1 MKKIIS
7 VIVLSVFFLTSCG
20 KTEVVVETSVKP
32 KYVKTQIMEEQWF
45 SEDIKLIGKIAG
57 FQETSIAPLTSGMI
71 KKVEVKVGDSVKAG
85 DTLAVIDTQS
95 NLTNINLNNAQN
107 TYNNTLTVYNASK
120 EAIEKNLD
128 TAKLQ
133 YENAISSRDNT
144 YASTQKQLELVQAQ
158 LDAVS
163 KQKTNTTTT
172 SQTSLSLAQES
183 LTNAELN
190 LDNFNKNYTETFKS
204 FDVKRNSL
212 LNNMMVTIDSS
223 MATIDLSLNS
233 IDNIL
238 GVTEINKH
246 ANDDYELYLWV
257 KNTTYKNQAEN
268 IFAQAN
274 TTYQDLKVK
283 YNQNISNEDLLS
295 FYEEVMK
302 LNNVMISLFEK
313 MIWVLDNS
321 ITSTVLTE
329 TTLSGLKTTIKGYQW
344 QVISLKSTLVGLSNS
359 LNDLDTT
366 ITSTKIS
373 LATQKSSIEQSISIA
388 KATLE
393 NTKASLTTS
402 LDSISSQ
409 ENTTKVQL
417 ESTLASIKSSRE
429 AVDNAVKIAN
439 NQYIAAQANYESQ
452 LASTKSQL
460 DSASG
465 QKNSVSQQFD
475 NAIIKAPFDGIIST
489 KSVEVGSMVSQASP
503 AFSISSSKQKI
514 IKIDVN
520 SDNIVYLQYGK
531 EVKIEVKGKTATG
544 FISALSTSADPTTKM
559 YKVEIGFQDVAFND
573 AIVIGDY
580 ADVYIN
586 KTYGEAKYIVVPFSA
601 IIVGSN
607 DTYSVYV
614 VDKNN
619 KVQERKITTGPTNST
634 QVVVTTG
641 LNVGDKVIV
650 WWTLNV
656 SVWDL
661 VAEM

>member
-7 VIVLSVFFLTSCG
+7 GMVLWTFILTSCG
-20 KTEVVVETSVKP
+20 KAEVVVDTAVKP
-32 KYVKTQIMEEQWF
+32 KYVKTEIVSQKWF
-45 SEDIKLIGKIAG
+45 SEDVKLIGKIAG

-71 KKVEVKVGDSVKAG
+71 KKVSVKVWDSVKAG

-133 YENAISSRDNT
+133 YENALSTRDNT

-158 LDAVS
+158 LDAVT
-163 KQKTNTTTT
+163 KQKSNTTTT
-172 SQTSLSLAQES
+172 SQTSLSLAEES
-183 LTNAELN
+183 LRNSELN
-190 LDNFNKNYTETFKS
+190 LENFNKNYQETFKS
-204 FDVKRNSL
+204 FDVKKTSL
-212 LNNMMVTIDSS
+212 LNNMRVTIDSS

-238 GVTEINKH
+238 WVTQANKD
-246 ANDDYELYLWV
+246 ANDDYELYLSA
-257 KNTTYKNQAEN
+257 KNTTYKNQAE
-268 IFAQAN
+268 ILFAQAN
-274 TTYQDLKVK
+274 TAYQNLKVK
-283 YNQNISNEDLLS
+283 YNQNISNEELLS
-295 FYEEVMK
+295 FYDEVMK
-302 LNNVMISLFEK
+302 VNNTMVSLFEK
-313 MIWVLDNS
+313 MIGVLDNS
-321 ITSTVLTE
+321 ITSTVLSD
-329 TTLSGLKTTIKGYQW
+329 TTLWGFKTTIKTYQW

-366 ITSTKIS
+366 IASTKIS

-429 AVDNAVKIAN
+429 AVDNAVKIAD
-439 NQYIAAQANYESQ
+439 NQYIAAKANYESQ

-460 DSASG
+460 DNASG
-465 QKNSVSQQFD
+465 QKNSLNQQFD
-475 NAIIKAPFDGIIST
+475 NAIIKAPFDWVIST
-489 KSVEVGSMVSQASP
+489 KTVEVGSMVSQATP
-503 AFSISSSKQKI
+503 AFSISSSKQKV

-531 EVKIEVKGKTATG
+531 EVKIDVKWKTATG
-544 FISALSTSADPTTKM
+544 FISALSTSADPSTKM
-559 YKVEIGFQDVAFND
+559 FKVEIGFNNNTFND

-586 KTYGEAKYIVVPFSA
+586 KTYGEEKYIVVPFSA

-607 DTYSVYV
+607 ETYSVYV

-619 KVQERKITTGPTNST
+619 KVQERKITTWASNST

-641 LNVGDKVIV
+641 LNVWDKVIV
-650 WWTLNV
+650 WGTLNV

-661 VAEM
+661 VSEM